1 MQLLARFGTLSC
13 VCLGWWQSKETT
25 PGAGRDPQWGGDED
39 KLVFHNVDPSFVLD
53 VAVHNSNTSYM
64 AMLTMQPTDLGTL
77 QIPVQEFA
85 RAGQTTGTY
94 QLESKSGKGSV
105 TLKVLWRQVMGDEAL
120 DGLQSARRTSDNPTR
135 ASTNPHEK
143 AVASSGSA
151 ADTVGLALDVR
162 RVRTSA

>member
-105 TLKVLWRQVMGDEAL
+105 TLKVRGGLDYEDWR
-120 DGLQSARRTSDNPTR
+120 
-135 ASTNPHEK
+135 
-143 AVASSGSA
+143 
-151 ADTVGLALDVR
+151 
-162 RVRTSA
+162 